1 MTRVLI
7 GAFFI
12 AHGLIHAA
20 IWLPPSSADAPM
32 QTGRSWLLGDVRPL
46 AVTLA
51 IVAAAAFV
59 AAGSAYLASQDWW
72 AVAAVG
78 GAAVSTVLMALT
90 FTPWWLAA
98 IVINVVVIYQ
108 AWPGSV
114 EVA

>member
-1 MTRVLI
+1 VTRVLI
-7 GAFFI
+7 GMFFV

-20 IWLPPSSADAPM
+20 IWLSPPSDDAPM
-32 QTGRSWLLGDVRPL
+32 QVGRSWLLGDVRPL
-46 AVTLA
+46 SVVLA

-59 AAGSAYLASQDWW
+59 VAGSAYLTSQDWW
-72 AVAAVG
+72 AVTALG

-98 IVINVVVIYQ
+98 IAINVVVVYQ

-114 EVA
+114 EVV